1 MRTIIVILGS
11 LLPLLTQAQT
21 FLDDGNVW
29 SYANICRIN
38 GILIDYLQIDTTLVV
53 EENFER
59 YYLKG
64 DTIINSKT
72 YKQLWGDF
80 YYCNTE
86 FHPRK
91 KSGTRYGQHGYV
103 MGMREE
109 TGKVYVNVDEYDKQL
124 MMFSYE
130 EQKWNLTKE
139 DDEYVLYDFN
149 SPSDYVIPEVGSIFD
164 LIFPYPLQRMDYWDG
179 IMRPWQ
185 LNLFYRD
192 GKLEYK
198 SPNFYPDPFFPE
210 ETADGIMENVKIEK
224 LKDERAVFNLQGQ
237 RINGLLKGLNIV
249 DGKKIFVK

>member
-1 MRTIIVILGS
+1 MRTIAAIFGFLFAIES
-11 LLPLLTQAQT
+11 QAQT
-21 FLDDGNVW
+21 FLDEGNVW
-29 SYANICRIN
+29 SYANICRMN

-86 FHPRK
+86 FHPK
-91 KSGTRYGQHGYV
+91 KKPGTKSGQGYV
-103 MGMREE
+103 LGIREQE
-109 TGKVYVNVDEYDKQL
+109 GKVFVNINEYDKQL
-124 MMFSYE
+124 TRFSYE
-130 EQKWNLTKE
+130 EDKWILTKV

-149 SPSDYVIPEVGSIFD
+149 NSSNYVIPEIGSIFD

-179 IMRPWQ
+179 IMRSWN

-210 ETADGIMENVKIEK
+210 ETADGIEENVNNKEFKNEKIY
-224 LKDERAVFNLQGQ
+224 NLQGQ
-237 RINGLLKGLNIV
+237 RINTLQKGINIL
-249 DGKKIFVK
+249 DGKKVWVK